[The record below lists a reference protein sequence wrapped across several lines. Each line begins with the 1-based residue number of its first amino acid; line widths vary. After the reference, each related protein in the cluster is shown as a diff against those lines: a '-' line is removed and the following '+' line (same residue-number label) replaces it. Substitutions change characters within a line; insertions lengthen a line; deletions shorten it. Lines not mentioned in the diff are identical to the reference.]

1 MRNGDEWMDVPPL
14 ASSSSSSSS
23 TTTTTTTGNRAS
35 QQRVVDRG
43 DASPRPEN
51 LREKPCDAM
60 SDSQAAPSHPVSL
73 IDCYIAPHMTSR
85 YFSAIPLFPPPPS
98 AAAAAAAFYWSFH
111 DMYIETLESRRRKTI
126 RPKEGWQVYSS
137 AQDADGRCICT
148 VVAPEQNL
156 CSRDAKGRQ
165 LRQLL
170 EKVQNMSQS
179 IEVLNLRTQRDFQ
192 YIMRMESQIKG
203 LRSKFRQIE
212 SDRKTLVNKNFQ
224 ELKGKMESLQP
235 LIPVLEQYKTDAKL
249 ISQFKEEIRNL
260 SAVLMGIQ
268 EEMGAYDYE
277 ELQQRVLNLENRL
290 RSCMN
295 KLTCGK
301 LMKITGPLTVK
312 TSGTRFGAW
321 MTDPQA
327 SPKNNRV
334 WYMDSYTNN
343 KIVKEY
349 KSIADFVAGVESRT
363 YNLPFKWAGTNHVV
377 YNGSLYYNKM
387 QSNIIVRYS
396 FETGRVVTQRALE
409 SAGFHN
415 VYPYTWGGFSDIDL
429 MADEL
434 GLWAVYATNQ
444 NAGNVVI
451 SQINPDTL
459 QILNTWNTEYS
470 KRNAGESFMICGTL
484 YITNSHLTGAKVYYA
499 YSTKTSTYEY
509 TDIPFHN
516 QYFHM
521 SMLDYNARD
530 RALYGWNNGHQ
541 VLFNVTL
548 FHIIKTEDDS

>member
-1 MRNGDEWMDVPPL
+1 MWTL
-14 ASSSSSSSS
+14 S
-23 TTTTTTTGNRAS
+23 
-35 QQRVVDRG
+35 VV
-43 DASPRPEN
+43 
-51 LREKPCDAM
+51 LKPVLVLLLFGCW
-60 SDSQAAPSHPVSL
+60 PSV
-73 IDCYIAPHMTSR
+73 
-85 YFSAIPLFPPPPS
+85 
-98 AAAAAAAFYWSFH
+98 
-111 DMYIETLESRRRKTI
+111 TI
-126 RPKEGWQVYSS
+126 RPREGWQVYSS
-137 AQDADGRCICT
+137 AHDADGRCVCT
-148 VVAPEQNL
+148 VVAPGQSL
-156 CSRDAKGRQ
+156 CSRDAKGQQ

-203 LRSKFRQIE
+203 LRSKFRQMD
-212 SDRKTLVNKNFQ
+212 SDRKTLASKNFK
-224 ELKGKMESLQP
+224 ELKDKMDSLQP
-235 LIPVLEQYKTDAKL
+235 LIPVLEQYKTDARL
-249 ISQFKEEIRNL
+249 ISQFKAEIRNL
-260 SAVLMGIQ
+260 SGVLLGFQ
-268 EEMGAYDYE
+268 EEMGTYDYE
-277 ELQQRVLNLENRL
+277 ELHQKVLSLENRL
-290 RSCMN
+290 RSCMS

-327 SPKNNRV
+327 PSKTSKVSWSHERGVHCLPRKSSFHVLQV
-334 WYMDSYTNN
+334 WYMDGYTNN

-349 KSIADFVAGVESRT
+349 KSMADFMSGAESRT

-444 NAGNVVI
+444 NAGNIVV
-451 SQINPDTL
+451 SRLNPDTL
-459 QILNTWNTEYS
+459 QMLSTWNTEYS
-470 KRNAGESFMICGTL
+470 KRNAGEAFMICGTL

-499 YSTKTSTYEY
+499 YSTKTSSYEY

-521 SMLDYNARD
+521 SMLDYNSRE

-548 FHIIKTEDDS
+548 FHVIKTEDDA

>member
-1 MRNGDEWMDVPPL
+1 MWSLSVVLNPL
-14 ASSSSSSSS
+14 
-23 TTTTTTTGNRAS
+23 
-35 QQRVVDRG
+35 
-43 DASPRPEN
+43 
-51 LREKPCDAM
+51 
-60 SDSQAAPSHPVSL
+60 
-73 IDCYIAPHMTSR
+73 
-85 YFSAIPLFPPPPS
+85 LFLLLFGYCP
-98 AAAAAAAFYWSFH
+98 
-111 DMYIETLESRRRKTI
+111 TVTI

-212 SDRKTLVNKNFQ
+212 ADRKTLVNKNFQ

-260 SAVLMGIQ
+260 SA
-268 EEMGAYDYE
+268 
-277 ELQQRVLNLENRL
+277 
-290 RSCMN
+290 
-295 KLTCGK
+295 CGK
-301 LMKITGPLTVK
+301 LMKINGPLTVK

-343 KIVKEY
+343 KIVKEF
-349 KSIADFVAGVESRT
+349 KSITDFVAGVESRT

-444 NAGNVVI
+444 NAGNIVI
-451 SQINPDTL
+451 SQLNPDTL
-459 QILNTWNTEYS
+459 QIINTWNTEYS